1 MIVLALVASGTTILS
16 ETHDEQHAQFLTAA
30 ETVLT
35 RIEPKNAARL
45 SYSYENWLFHYV
57 ADESGLIYL
66 CTADG
71 EMGRRLP
78 FGFLS
83 EVQKTFKST
92 FDQALLDSPQPYDF
106 ASFTPI
112 LRNTMHHFN
121 TQPNSDPVKAAQAEL
136 AGVKDIMTQ
145 NVEQILNRGER
156 LDVLMN
162 RTDQAA
168 NQSMAFRRR
177 AVGVRRQMWYKN
189 AKVTGMAVFCLV
201 VLIFILAAMFGS
213 H

>member
-1 MIVLALVASGTTILS
+1 MIVLALVASGSTILS
-16 ETHDEQHAQFLTAA
+16 ETHDEAHARFLTAA

-35 RIEPKNAARL
+35 RIPPNATRL

-57 ADESGLIYL
+57 QEDGIVYL

-78 FGFLS
+78 FAFLS
-83 EVQKTFKST
+83 EVQKKFTST
-92 FDQALLDSPQPYDF
+92 FDATLLEDPQPADF
-106 ASFTPI
+106 ASFTST
-112 LRNTMHHFN
+112 LSSTLNRFN
-121 TQPNSDPVKAAQAEL
+121 TQPQSDPVKAAQAEL

-156 LDVLMN
+156 LDLLMN

-177 AVGVRRQMWYKN
+177 AVGLRRQMWYKN
-189 AKVTGMAVFCLV
+189 AKVAGMAVFCV
-201 VLIFILAAMFGS
+201 VVSAQSCL